1 MKLANVAATT
11 NMINVL
17 DYPLEVYGGEHEIGD
32 AYLAEFLDFDI
43 KASSEDYDEAV
54 ELAYEYLHKH
64 IKKQLELGKEI
75 PKPGEG
81 RRFMSHRVALSAYR
95 AKDFEKALAIWNE
108 EAKLKNDQAM
118 TNLGL
123 MYLKGEG
130 VEKDFEQAK
139 SWFEKASEYGNDSAH
154 YNLALMYQ
162 GAIGIPEDVDK
173 AILHFREAVKKNHQ
187 GANFRLGLLLLKDRT
202 DKELVAEGFECML
215 NAAKTGHPMAMAQ
228 MGGVERKANKECEIN
243 KEFRAKSTEQKLE
256 IIEDAIER
264 YIRPIL
270 VKDGGDMMILDYVND
285 PDIEIRLAYQGACA
299 GCSLG
304 ATSTYELIKSTL
316 SQVIDENISIY
327 II

>member
-1 MKLANVAATT
+1 VKLVNAGVTT
-11 NMINVL
+11 KMINVY

-32 AYLAEFLDFDI
+32 AYLAEFLDFDV

-54 ELAYEYLHKH
+54 ELAYKYLQKH
-64 IKKQLELGKEI
+64 IKNELQQGREV

-81 RRFMSHRVALSAYR
+81 RRFMSHREALSAYR
-95 AKDFEKALAIWNE
+95 AKDFEKAFSIWIE

-118 TNLGL
+118 ANLGL

-130 VEKDFEQAK
+130 VEKNFVEAK
-139 SWFEKASEYGNDSAH
+139 KWFEEASEYDNDSAN

-162 GAIGIPEDVDK
+162 GAIGIPEDAQK
-173 AILHFREAVKKNHQ
+173 AIEYFRKAVQKDHQ
-187 GANFRLGLLLLKDRT
+187 GASFRLGLLLLKDRT
-202 DKELVAEGFECML
+202 NKELVAEGFECML
-215 NAAKTGHPMAMAQ
+215 NAAKTGHPMALAQ
-228 MGGVERKANKECEIN
+228 MGGVDKEPNTACEPNKL
-243 KEFRAKSTEQKLE
+243 FRNKSTKEQLE
-256 IIEDAIER
+256 IVNDAIDR

-270 VKDGGDMMILDYVND
+270 VKDGGDIMVLDYLNE
-285 PDIEIRLAYQGACA
+285 PEIEIRLAYMGNCA

-304 ATSTYELIKSTL
+304 ATSTYDLIKNTL

>member
-1 MKLANVAATT
+1 
-11 NMINVL
+11 MINIYE
-17 DYPLEVYGGEHEIGD
+17 YPLEVYGGEHEIGD

-54 ELAYEYLHKH
+54 ELAYEYLDKH
-64 IKKQLELGKEI
+64 IQKQLELGKEL

-95 AKDFEKALAIWNE
+95 AKDFEKAFSIWSE
-108 EAKLKNDQAM
+108 EVKQKNDQAM
-118 TNLGL
+118 ANLGL

-130 VEKDFEQAK
+130 VEKDFQKAK
-139 SWFEKASEYGNDSAH
+139 EWFEAASAYDNDSGN

-162 GAIGIPEDVDK
+162 GAIGIPEDEQK
-173 AILHFREAVKKNHQ
+173 AIEYFRKAVKKNHQ
-187 GANFRLGLLLLKDRT
+187 GANFRLGLTLLKDRT
-202 DKELVAEGFECML
+202 NKELVAEGFECML
-215 NAAKTGHPMAMAQ
+215 NAAKSGHPMAVAQ
-228 MGGVERKANKECEIN
+228 MGGVDIEPNKSCEPN
-243 KEFRAKSTEQKLE
+243 KLYRNKPYEEQMELL
-256 IIEDAIER
+256 EDAINR

-270 VKDGGDMMILDYVND
+270 VKDGGDIMILDYINE
-285 PDIEIRLAYQGACA
+285 PEIEIRLAYMGACA